1 MTYIDTVVVGAGHAG
16 LAVSRLLAATGHEHV
31 VLERGRVGERW
42 RTERW
47 DSLHLL
53 TPNWMNRL
61 PGWEYRPPAPDAYL
75 SAGGFVRLLDRYA
88 ASFDAPVIESANV
101 EEVSRA
107 PRASGHRY
115 LVVTDQGTWRTRQVV
130 VATGPHG
137 TPIVPAHMQAG
148 GAEVVTSAQYRNPAQ
163 LPSGGVL
170 VVGASASGVQIAD
183 ELARAGR
190 PVVLAVGRHTRMP
203 RRYRGMDIF
212 WWLSNTG
219 RLSRTVDD
227 VRDVSAAR
235 QETSMQLVG
244 RNDPELSSQDLD
256 LAALQ
261 ANGVRLA
268 GRLERLTAGRATFR
282 DDLPDTVAAADRRMH
297 RFLDAVD
304 DHVERVGLGREV
316 WSVGATPRRR
326 RSFRYRVGRPAR
338 RGDRHRPACHRLSA
352 APSLASAAGHGA
364 GREHRAVP
372 RRHRRSRCVRRRP
385 TVPAPA
391 RLRVHPRCPARR
403 VGGRGPPARP
413 GRGRAE
419 RGAGGMNGYDVVVV
433 GGRVAGASTALLL
446 ARAGVRVALVERS
459 SAGS

>member
-16 LAVSRLLAATGHEHV
+16 LAVSRLLSATGHEHV

-75 SAGGFVRLLDRYA
+75 SADGFVRLLDRYV

-115 LVVTDQGTWRTRQVV
+115 LVVTDQGTWRARHVV

-137 TPIVPAHMQAG
+137 APNVPAHLPAG
-148 GAEVVTSAQYRNPAQ
+148 GAEVVTSAQYRNPTQ

-170 VVGASASGVQIAD
+170 VVGASSSGVQIAD

-219 RLSRTVDD
+219 RLARTIDD
-227 VRDVSAAR
+227 VPDISAAR
-235 QETSMQLVG
+235 RETSMQLVG
-244 RNDPELSSQDLD
+244 RNDPDLRSQDLD

-261 ANGVRLA
+261 AGGVRLT
-268 GRLERLTAGRATFR
+268 GRLERLTAGRARFR
-282 DDLPDTVAAADRRMH
+282 DDLPDTVAAADRRMR

-316 WSVGATPRRR
+316 WPSARPRA
-326 RSFRYRVGRPAR
+326 VDIP
-338 RGDRHRPACHRLSA
+338 SA
-352 APSLASAAGHGA
+352 AAPMDLRAEGIGTVLLATGYRPHYPWLRLPVTAPDGSIEQYRGVTAAPGVYVVGQRFQHRRDSGFIDGA
-364 GREHRAVP
+364 RHDAAAVVSHLLGREADVP
-372 RRHRRSRCVRRRP
+372 SQE
-385 TVPAPA
+385 PAA
-391 RLRVHPRCPARR
+391 
-403 VGGRGPPARP
+403 
-413 GRGRAE
+413 
-419 RGAGGMNGYDVVVV
+419 
-433 GGRVAGASTALLL
+433 
-446 ARAGVRVALVERS
+446 
-459 SAGS
+459 